1 MDDLEQF
8 RYKEQQPP
16 VGPQR
21 NGTTRNPT
29 KIKSTSAFIRG
40 PIPLDWLARAA
51 KIPRC
56 NALVVGLVLFYLAGL
71 TKERDG
77 LVLTIRR
84 CKPFGLERKSVN
96 RGLADL
102 EKSGLIRVTRKVGR
116 SPRVDILSA

>member
-8 RYKEQQPP
+8 RHKEPTS
-16 VGPQR
+16 VGSQR
-21 NGTTRNPT
+21 NETTRNPQKT
-29 KIKSTSAFIRG
+29 KSTSAFIRG

-71 TKERDG
+71 TKDRNG
-77 LVLTIRR
+77 LVVTIRR
-84 CKPFGLERKSVN
+84 CKAFGLERKSVQ

-102 EKSGLIRVTRKVGR
+102 EKSGLVRVTRKNGR